1 VKSKCT
7 DHYHRR
13 GQEEEDEAP
22 AHAALSSSAH
32 STRHLLELLH
42 IHLREGKKSQRSHT
56 HRQYVTG
63 EDTTMRI
70 QKPSVGGLFALEST
84 ETPDRQGGL
93 VVAGGIN

>member
-1 VKSKCT
+1 MLPFPPVRT
-7 DHYHRR
+7 
-13 GQEEEDEAP
+13 AP
-22 AHAALSSSAH
+22 AIFLSF
-32 STRHLLELLH
+32 STFICVR
-42 IHLREGKKSQRSHT
+42 GKRVKGATHT
-56 HRQYVTG
+56 HTHTHRHRQYVTG